1 MRTLK
6 DVPFIDISRENLM
19 AANDLLDREQ
29 KGELL
34 EMIID
39 TVLNGECQNSDSRV
53 VNGVFN
59 QFMAVINRKAAG
71 FITRLNT
78 LDEINAG
85 KKQEKEQP
93 KEEPVVEGPEFNQD
107 FGNQIDLTV
116 TKEDLE
122 DEPYPLENW
131 LNDIRNGLSDG
142 GYQSVFDNGWK
153 DYFHRREE
161 ALSFVYQRVPG
172 IGRKNTKL
180 A

>member
-39 TVLNGECQNSDSRV
+39 TVLNGECQNSDSKV

-59 QFMAVINRKAAG
+59 QFIAVINRKAAG

-93 KEEPVVEGPEFNQD
+93 KEEPVVETQELLNPVNVSITQEEIASMVEDKQPKQIRYCGTFEDAVTRLKSSPRADWYRIANQYSS
-107 FGNQIDLTV
+107 
-116 TKEDLE
+116 KC
-122 DEPYPLENW
+122 
-131 LNDIRNGLSDG
+131 
-142 GYQSVFDNGWK
+142 GYNVQELINAAS
-153 DYFHRREE
+153 
-161 ALSFVYQRVPG
+161 
-172 IGRKNTKL
+172 
-180 A
+180 